1 MVVASNCSGPFVKT
15 GIPKDRRPTAVGV
28 VREDGSITMSVD
40 GRGWSLPV
48 STLCTVLNSSTDKF
62 VLVSLHLGSPPE
74 AVGEASLLDL
84 VKFSAVRSIHRRSGK
99 EEQMTSH
106 AAVHMV
112 AQRTANTTEQG
123 TAHTAEAP
131 ATRRVV
137 GRGRARSAIACGF
150 CLVLRLSL
158 LVTSSHGGTS
168 AFAFLVAW
176 FPSRW

>member
-1 MVVASNCSGPFVKT
+1 
-15 GIPKDRRPTAVGV
+15 
-28 VREDGSITMSVD
+28 
-40 GRGWSLPV
+40 
-48 STLCTVLNSSTDKF
+48 
-62 VLVSLHLGSPPE
+62 
-74 AVGEASLLDL
+74 
-84 VKFSAVRSIHRRSGK
+84 
-99 EEQMTSH
+99 MTSH

-112 AQRTANTTEQG
+112 AQRTAHSEHDRTG
-123 TAHTAEAP
+123 RTAHTAEAP